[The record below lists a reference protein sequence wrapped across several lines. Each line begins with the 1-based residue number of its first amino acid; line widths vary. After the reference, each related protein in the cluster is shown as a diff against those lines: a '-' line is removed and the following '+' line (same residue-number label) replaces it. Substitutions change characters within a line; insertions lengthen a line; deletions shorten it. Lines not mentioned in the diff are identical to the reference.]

1 MIYYLKKL
9 LSRTQNCFIFIALL
23 LLTGCSQDNVATSS
37 TTPLRRTEVLMGTTV
52 TVSLYDHQ
60 DEAILDEVFETVKT
74 LENELSLNKESTL
87 LTELND
93 TSGIAPH
100 KVSSTLF
107 DIVQKGVYY
116 SELTHGS
123 FDLSV
128 GPLVKLWNIG
138 LPEARVPSEEE
149 IKAALPLINYEYIQL
164 DEETSTIFLEKT
176 GMQLDLGGIAK
187 GYTADVIAQ
196 LLTDKGVEHALID
209 LGGNI
214 YALGTK
220 LDGSPWKVGIQ
231 DPFENRNNTVG
242 YISIANQSIVTSGI
256 YERYLEADGKKY
268 HHILDPSTGYP
279 FDNDIAGVTII
290 SDTSI
295 DGDALSTSVFSK
307 GLEEGLEFVKSLP
320 NVDAIFIT
328 KDSRVY
334 VTEGLKDNFVLTNGA
349 FTLAP

>member
-1 MIYYLKKL
+1 MTYYFKKQL
-9 LSRTQNCFIFIALL
+9 TSILNCFIFIVLL
-23 LLTGCSQDNVATSS
+23 LLTGCSQDQVAPSS
-37 TTPLRRTEVLMGTTV
+37 TAPLKRTEVLMGTTV
-52 TVSLYDHQ
+52 TVSLYDHR
-60 DEAILDEVFETVKT
+60 DEAILDEVFEIVKT

-93 TSGIAPH
+93 SSGIAPH
-100 KVSSTLF
+100 KVSDTLF
-107 DIVQKGVYY
+107 NIIQRGVYY
-116 SELTHGS
+116 SDLTHGS

-149 IKAALPLINYEYIQL
+149 IKAVLPLINYEAIQL
-164 DEETSTIFLEKT
+164 DEEASTIFLKDK

-187 GYTADVIAQ
+187 GYTADFIAKF
-196 LLTDKGVEHALID
+196 LKDKGVEHALID

-214 YALGTK
+214 YTLGTK
-220 LDGSPWKVGIQ
+220 LDGSLWRVGIQ

-256 YERYLEADGKKY
+256 YERYLEADGQKY

-290 SDTSI
+290 SDASI

-307 GLEEGLEFVKSLP
+307 GLEEGLEFVRSLP
-320 NVDAIFIT
+320 NIDAIFIT
-328 KDSRVY
+328 KDSKIY
-334 VTEGLKDNFVLTNGA
+334 VTEGLKDNFVLTNSA
-349 FTLAP
+349 FTLVP